1 MMGIAKEAILAEIR
15 RQDEAAE
22 WAASDARALSAEKKR
37 ASASDG
43 AWRINSP
50 IIEPVAQTSV
60 PELMKATLDEV
71 LIERDGVKKLL
82 SALKIRRGS
91 LLNNYADG
99 TAKMAYS
106 VGLHFVHYLEA
117 RRIEKEKAVPAATG
131 TAQRSEDTQHETSPD
146 IVPQSQEDHKM
157 KEQIINAAGEE
168 VEQQPDNDEVSALRA
183 ELRNAEEA
191 LEKEQKESAAR
202 LIKLEEAQAGLE
214 EKTLEAADLRAKL
227 KTRTDETVDL
237 RAQINELNSALDTAT
252 AKLAS
257 VQGREMEELERE
269 NDMLRRRIAQ
279 FEVDDASCG
288 PARVEQLET
297 QVEKAQR
304 QHVEDLELIRDMCR
318 NLLDWR
324 GDE

>member
-1 MMGIAKEAILAEIR
+1 MS
-15 RQDEAAE
+15 DEVI
-22 WAASDARALSAEKKR
+22 KKR
-37 ASASDG
+37 G
-43 AWRINSP
+43 RP
-50 IIEPVAQTSV
+50 P
-60 PELMKATLDEV
+60 KFRLDEP
-71 LIERDGVKKLL
+71 
-82 SALKIRRGS
+82 
-91 LLNNYADG
+91 ADQVTDQVTG
-99 TAKMAYS
+99 QVTDQVAEAGKMIDVSQPAT
-106 VGLHFVHYLEA
+106 EA
-117 RRIEKEKAVPAATG
+117 E
-131 TAQRSEDTQHETSPD
+131 
-146 IVPQSQEDHKM
+146 
-157 KEQIINAAGEE
+157 
-168 VEQQPDNDEVSALRA
+168 ALRA
-183 ELRNAEEA
+183 VLRSAEEA

>member
-1 MMGIAKEAILAEIR
+1 MGR
-15 RQDEAAE
+15 RKKDATGAAWSIDTE
-22 WAASDARALSAEKKR
+22 YCGTITSLDVPRLMSELLKVEFPSKINLALSTQTAQLKAYATGKMEMSLIVGKRFVYLLDLRAKK
-37 ASASDG
+37 
-43 AWRINSP
+43 
-50 IIEPVAQTSV
+50 
-60 PELMKATLDEV
+60 
-71 LIERDGVKKLL
+71 KK
-82 SALKIRRGS
+82 
-91 LLNNYADG
+91 
-99 TAKMAYS
+99 
-106 VGLHFVHYLEA
+106 E
-117 RRIEKEKAVPAATG
+117 AVPAATE
-131 TAQRSEDTQHETSPD
+131 TTQRSEETQHETSPD
-146 IVPQSQEDHKM
+146 IVPQSQEETKDM
-157 KEQIINAAGEE
+157 S
-168 VEQQPDNDEVSALRA
+168 DEVIKKRGRPPKFRLDEPANQVTDQVTGQVTDQVAEAGKMIDVSQPATEAEALRA
-183 ELRNAEEA
+183 VLRSAEEA

>member
-1 MMGIAKEAILAEIR
+1 MGR
-15 RQDEAAE
+15 RPKTAPE
-22 WAASDARALSAEKKR
+22 WSIVSQHC
-37 ASASDG
+37 G
-43 AWRINSP
+43 TI
-50 IIEPVAQTSV
+50 TSNDV
-60 PELMKATLDEV
+60 PRLM
-71 LIERDGVKKLL
+71 KKLL
-82 SALKIRRGS
+82 QEEFPSKIAKGLVVPKES
-91 LLNNYADG
+91 LEKYAKG
-99 TAKMAYS
+99 EVAMGWS
-106 VGLHFVHYLEA
+106 VGKRFAFYLDERAEA
-117 RRIEKEKAVPAATG
+117 AEKEKAVPAATE
-131 TAQRSEDTQHETSPD
+131 TTQRSEDTQDETSPD

-183 ELRNAEEA
+183 ELRNAKEA

-297 QVEKAQR
+297 QIEKAQR

>member
-1 MMGIAKEAILAEIR
+1 MGR
-15 RQDEAAE
+15 RPKSAPE
-22 WAASDARALSAEKKR
+22 WSISCRHC
-37 ASASDG
+37 G
-43 AWRINSP
+43 TI
-50 IIEPVAQTSV
+50 TSNDV
-60 PELMKATLDEV
+60 PRLM
-71 LIERDGVKKLL
+71 KKLL
-82 SALKIRRGS
+82 QEEFPSKIAKGLVVPKES
-91 LLNNYADG
+91 LEKYAKG
-99 TAKMAYS
+99 EVAMGWS
-106 VGLHFVHYLEA
+106 VGKRFAFYLDERAEA
-117 RRIEKEKAVPAATG
+117 AEKEKAVPAATE
-131 TAQRSEDTQHETSPD
+131 TAQRSEDTQDETSPD

-297 QVEKAQR
+297 QIEKAQR
-304 QHVEDLELIRDMCR
+304 QHIEDLELIRDMCR

>member
-1 MMGIAKEAILAEIR
+1 MGR
-15 RQDEAAE
+15 RPKPAPE
-22 WAASDARALSAEKKR
+22 WSIVSQHC
-37 ASASDG
+37 G
-43 AWRINSP
+43 TI
-50 IIEPVAQTSV
+50 TSNDV
-60 PELMKATLDEV
+60 PRLM
-71 LIERDGVKKLL
+71 KKLL
-82 SALKIRRGS
+82 QEEFPSKIAKGLVVPKES
-91 LLNNYADG
+91 LEKYAKG
-99 TAKMAYS
+99 QVAMRWS
-106 VGLHFVHYLEA
+106 VGKRFAFYLDERAEA
-117 RRIEKEKAVPAATG
+117 AEKEKAVPAT
-131 TAQRSEDTQHETSPD
+131 TETTQKSEDTQDETSPV

-183 ELRNAEEA
+183 KLRDAEEA

-237 RAQINELNSALDTAT
+237 RAQINELSSALDTAT

-257 VQGREMEELERE
+257 MQGREMEELERE

>member
-1 MMGIAKEAILAEIR
+1 MGR
-15 RQDEAAE
+15 RPKSAPE
-22 WAASDARALSAEKKR
+22 WSISCRHC
-37 ASASDG
+37 G
-43 AWRINSP
+43 TI
-50 IIEPVAQTSV
+50 TSNDV
-60 PELMKATLDEV
+60 PRLM
-71 LIERDGVKKLL
+71 KKLL
-82 SALKIRRGS
+82 QEEFPSKIAKGLVVPKES
-91 LLNNYADG
+91 LEKYAKG
-99 TAKMAYS
+99 EVAMGWS
-106 VGLHFVHYLEA
+106 VGKRFAFYLDERAEA
-117 RRIEKEKAVPAATG
+117 AEKEKAVPAATE
-131 TAQRSEDTQHETSPD
+131 TAQRSEDTQDETSPD
-146 IVPQSQEDHKM
+146 IVPQAQEDHKM

-183 ELRNAEEA
+183 ELRNAKEA

-227 KTRTDETVDL
+227 KARTDETVDL